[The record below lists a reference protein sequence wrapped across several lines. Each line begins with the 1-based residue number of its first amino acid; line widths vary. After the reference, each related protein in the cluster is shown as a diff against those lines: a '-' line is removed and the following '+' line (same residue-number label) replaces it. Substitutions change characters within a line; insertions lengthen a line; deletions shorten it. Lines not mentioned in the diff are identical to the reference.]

1 MDCWMNPTTPLLSLA
16 LLLSP
21 VVAPAAPSVPVPL
34 ATPGLAASAPP
45 ASIVDHA
52 PLVVSGAL
60 PGPGL
65 WKVRKDGHTM
75 YVLATLSPLP
85 KRMEWESGGVASVV
99 ARSEVVLLPP
109 SFTLGSDV
117 GMFRGLMLVPSLL
130 KARRNPEGRSLEEVV
145 PAPLYARWAPLKQ
158 RYLGRDRGVERWRP
172 IFAAQELYEAAMRR
186 SGLSRDDVV
195 DKEVR
200 RLAKRHAVPMRA
212 VNFSLQVDDPKG
224 AIREFQA
231 TTLGDT
237 DCFARTLSRIETDLE
252 AMRLR
257 ANAWATGD
265 VQALRALPLGSQYGA
280 CVDAITGSGLAQRLG
295 VADLRP
301 RLERMWLDAAQE
313 TLKRHQTSL
322 AMLPLALV
330 TGEEGYL
337 AALAARGYEIAAPE
351 PAPVA
356 RAGS

>member
-1 MDCWMNPTTPLLSLA
+1 MNPAAPLLSLA
-16 LLLSP
+16 LLLCP

-34 ATPGLAASAPP
+34 ATPGLAASAAP
-45 ASIVDHA
+45 IVDHA

-75 YVLATLSPLP
+75 FVLATLSPLP

-130 KARRNPEGRSLEEVV
+130 KARRNPEGRSLREVV
-145 PAPLYARWAPLKQ
+145 PEPLYARWAPLKQ

-200 RLAKRHAVPMRA
+200 RLAKHHSVPMRA
-212 VNFSLQVDDPKG
+212 VNFSLQVADPKG

-252 AMRLR
+252 TMRLR

-265 VQALRALPLGSQYGA
+265 VQALRALPLDSQYGA

-301 RLERMWLDAAQE
+301 RLARMWLDAAE
-313 TLKRHQTSL
+313 DTLSRHRTSL

-337 AALAARGYEIAAPE
+337 AALAAHGYGIEAPE

-356 RAGS
+356 TARN

>member
-1 MDCWMNPTTPLLSLA
+1 MSHTALRLSLA

-21 VVAPAAPSVPVPL
+21 VVATAAPAVAAPLAEATGPATPAAPS
-34 ATPGLAASAPP
+34 A
-45 ASIVDHA
+45 IVDHA

-65 WKVRKDGHTM
+65 WKVRKEGHTM

-99 ARSEVVLLPP
+99 ARSQLVLLPP
-109 SFTLGSDV
+109 SFTLDSDV
-117 GMFRGLMLVPSLL
+117 GMFRGLMLLPSLL
-130 KARRNPEGRSLEEVV
+130 KARRNPEGRSLQEVV
-145 PAPLYARWAPLKQ
+145 PAPLYARWVPLKQ

-186 SGLSRDDVV
+186 SDLSRDDVI

-200 RLAKRHAVPMRA
+200 RLAKRHAVPMRG
-212 VNFSLQVDDPKG
+212 VNFRLPVDDAKG
-224 AIREFQA
+224 AIREFQV
-231 TTLGDT
+231 TTPGDT

-265 VQALRALPLGSQYGA
+265 VQSLQALPVDSQYGA
-280 CVDAITGSGLAQRLG
+280 SVDAITASGLAQRLG

-301 RLERMWLDAAQE
+301 RLERMWLEAAEQ
-313 TLKRHQTSL
+313 TLSRHQTSL
-322 AMLPLALV
+322 AMLPLPLV
-330 TGEEGYL
+330 TEEAGYL
-337 AALAARGYEIAAPE
+337 AKLAARGYEVEA
-351 PAPVA
+351 PAPPP
-356 RAGS
+356 AGMAGG

>member
-1 MDCWMNPTTPLLSLA
+1 MMTRTAALLSLS
-16 LLLSP
+16 LLLCS
-21 VVAPAAPSVPVPL
+21 
-34 ATPGLAASAPP
+34 AASAATPVPAPVPP
-45 ASIVDHA
+45 AKPDGVAAPTAIVDHA

-85 KRMEWESGGVASVV
+85 RRMEWESDGVASVV
-99 ARSEVVLLPP
+99 ARSQLVLLPP

-130 KARRNPEGRSLEEVV
+130 KARRNPEGRSLQEVV
-145 PAPLYARWAPLKQ
+145 PAPLYARWSPLKQ
-158 RYLGRDRGVERWRP
+158 RYLGGDRGVERWRP

-186 SGLSRDDVV
+186 SGLSRADVV

-200 RLAKRHAVPMRA
+200 RLAKHHALPMRA

-265 VQALRALPLGSQYGA
+265 VQALRALPMDSQYGA
-280 CVDAITGSGLAQRLG
+280 CVDALTGSGLAQRLG

-301 RLERMWLDAAQE
+301 RLERMWLDAAAE
-313 TLKRHQTSL
+313 TLARHETSL
-322 AMLPLALV
+322 ALLPLALV
-330 TGEEGYL
+330 TGEDGYL
-337 AALAARGYEIAAPE
+337 AALAARGYVIEAPE
-351 PAPVA
+351 PPAA
-356 RAGS
+356 ATAEG